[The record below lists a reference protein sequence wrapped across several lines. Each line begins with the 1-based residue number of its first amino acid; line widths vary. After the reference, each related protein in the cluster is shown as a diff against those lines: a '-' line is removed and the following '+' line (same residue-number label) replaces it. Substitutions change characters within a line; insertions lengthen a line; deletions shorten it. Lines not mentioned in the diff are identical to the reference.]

1 MDERM
6 KTLDMFYVMPCY
18 AVLSANITIM
28 ITFFF
33 FFFFFFVSIITATN
47 MNSFLGTAGEQEVR
61 RLYGSGLAMRLATE
75 RKLSVEQGTR
85 GVVGLP
91 SSGLMADILSGN
103 DTKIHFEDFLG
114 LPSNRP
120 VHMRSENPHS
130 AMERKLGM

>member
-1 MDERM
+1 MMDGMIPVMDKPSNMMESGPNGDNLEHMAMSRHPID
-6 KTLDMFYVMPCY
+6 DMQRQR
-18 AVLSANITIM
+18 
-28 ITFFF
+28 
-33 FFFFFFVSIITATN
+33 ATN